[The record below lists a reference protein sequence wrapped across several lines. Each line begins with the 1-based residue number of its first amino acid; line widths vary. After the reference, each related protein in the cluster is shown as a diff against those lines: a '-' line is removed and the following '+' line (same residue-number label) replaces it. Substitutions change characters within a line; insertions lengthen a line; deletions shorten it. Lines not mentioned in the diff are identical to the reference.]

1 MTGNTAKILVVDDE
15 ENIRFFL
22 EETLLKD
29 GYQVTTAENGEAALR
44 LSDLQEYDLALIDLR
59 MPGMSGID
67 LMSALHQRSPDIVVI
82 VLTAYASLDTAV
94 EALRQGAHDYL
105 FKPCKSAGIRESVH
119 NGLLKHQQGTR
130 QKALLSRLE
139 QELRNDLEEIRAA
152 VQSPPI
158 STQQPQLKPEPE
170 EGPCLRWKDL
180 MIDLSRHTVTI
191 NRQNLDLS
199 PTEYDLLVCLVS
211 EAPKVVSSQ
220 RLVRKVQGYESQPW
234 EAGRI
239 VRYHIYRIRQK
250 AKKITGRDDLV
261 RTIRGVGYTLSE

>member
-1 MTGNTAKILVVDDE
+1 M
-15 ENIRFFL
+15 
-22 EETLLKD
+22 
-29 GYQVTTAENGEAALR
+29 
-44 LSDLQEYDLALIDLR
+44 
-59 MPGMSGID
+59 
-67 LMSALHQRSPDIVVI
+67 I

-105 FKPCKSAGIRESVH
+105 FKPCKSAAIRESVR
-119 NGLLKHQQGTR
+119 NGLLKHQRGTR

-139 QELRNDLEEIRAA
+139 HDLRKDLEEIRAT
-152 VQSPPI
+152 VQLPPV
-158 STQQPQLKPEPE
+158 STPQPQPKAEPV

-180 MIDLSRHTVTI
+180 IIDLSRHAVTI
-191 NRQNLDLS
+191 NQQSLDLS
-199 PTEYDLLVCLVS
+199 PTEYDLLVYLVS

-220 RLVRKVQGYESQPW
+220 RLLRKVQGYDSQPW

-261 RTIRGVGYTLSE
+261 RTIRGIGYTLSE